1 VPETP
6 PLEGGHLLRARNDSL
21 KTGDKVKKVGLEKEG
36 DEGGRGERGREG
48 ERRREKEREGED
60 LQHSTTLYL
69 HCS

>member
-1 VPETP
+1 MPETP

-21 KTGDKVKKVGLEKEG
+21 KTGDKVEKVGLEKEG
-36 DEGGRGERGREG
+36 DEGGRGG
-48 ERRREKEREGED
+48 EKEREGED